1 VTWAALTFAAPL
13 VLLGL
18 LALPLLAAWYL
29 LQQRTRHAA
38 AAAFAAPRMQPSVA
52 PRRPGWRR
60 HLPMLAFALALAL
73 LVLAAAKPQR
83 TVAVPVERASIML
96 ATDVSGSM
104 LATDVQPNRLI
115 AAKRA
120 ARAFVDEVPRSVNV
134 GVLAFNDQATVLQS
148 PTRDRADVRAAIDR
162 MAVSGGTATGEA
174 IASALTA
181 LRNVPREGGRRPPAA
196 IVLISDGTSTDG
208 RDPLDVAREAARLR
222 VRIYTVALGTDT
234 GTIRVPGRDGEMRV
248 ERVPPDPGALD
259 AIARASGGDSFTAA
273 STDGLSAV
281 YERLGSQLGRRD
293 EQRQVTAGFAAGG
306 LVLLLAGAALSLRWL
321 GRLI

>member
-1 VTWAALTFAAPL
+1 MP
-13 VLLGL
+13 
-18 LALPLLAAWYL
+18 PP
-29 LQQRTRHAA
+29 
-38 AAAFAAPRMQPSVA
+38 PRLQPSVA
-52 PRRPGWRR
+52 PRRPRWRR

-83 TVAVPVERASIML
+83 TVAVPVERAAIML

-104 LATDVQPNRLI
+104 LATDVTPNRLI

-134 GVLAFNDQATVLQS
+134 GVLAFNDEASVLQS
-148 PTRDRADVRAAIDR
+148 PTRNRTDVRAAIDR
-162 MAVSGGTATGEA
+162 LAVSGGTATGDA
-174 IASALTA
+174 ITSALTA

-208 RDPLDVAREAARLR
+208 RDPIEAAHDALRLR
-222 VRIYTVALGTDT
+222 IPIYTVALGTDH
-234 GTIRVPGRDGEMRV
+234 GTIRVPGRDGELQV
-248 ERVPPDPGALD
+248 ERVPPDPQALD
-259 AIARASGGDSFTAA
+259 AIARISGGETFTAA
-273 STDGLSAV
+273 STDGLDAV

-293 EQRQVTAGFAAGG
+293 EQRQVTTAFAAGG
-306 LVLLLAGAALSLRWL
+306 LVLLLAGSALSLRWF